1 MALIGGS
8 GGFSGSLPT
17 NYEYF
22 TADGIRQGLNAD
34 QSFFT
39 LNDKLIRVYS
49 GAMHYFRVPRP
60 YWRDRLR
67 KIRAAGLNTV
77 ETYVPWNLHEPQSG
91 KYDFGNGG
99 SDFEDFL
106 HLEEFL
112 NTAKEEDLFVIL
124 RTGPYICSEYNF
136 GGFPSWLL
144 REKSIAFRT
153 SETTYM
159 KYVTRYFNILLTL
172 LAAFQF
178 TKGGPVIAFQV
189 ENEYGNQEAGD
200 EFQPDK
206 VYLEQLRQLFLD
218 NGIVELL
225 VTSDSP
231 LSHQDKGTLPGIF
244 LQTAN
249 FGQNVNQQF
258 DKLEELQP
266 GRPLMAMEYWVG
278 FYDFWGTN
286 HSTKADDQTRTYLK
300 QILERNASFNAYMF
314 LGGTNFAFNSG
325 ATFSNE
331 LLDNSGFEPITTSY
345 DYDSPLSE
353 NGGYKP
359 KYYIFKEL
367 VTAAN
372 PIQTYLPEEPEDI
385 VPIAYESIR
394 IEKVIPFE
402 SMVEHNTLDL
412 IFSKN
417 VLSMEK
423 LDINDGSGQ
432 SNGHIV
438 YRKENID
445 LNENSVLTI
454 EGHVC
459 DHVLV
464 LVNGELIA
472 PKQLK
477 YLSDLDGFGF
487 WRLEGSSLILNEEPI
502 RGATL
507 DIIVEEMGRFNVG
520 KFNQYNHT
528 FKGLWQ
534 GNVTI
539 NGENIYD
546 WTIMPLEWK
555 TQWVNELEG
564 WEDLSDRAQEAP
576 TMYNSVLHISDEP
589 QDTFVDTRGWGKGLI
604 FVNGFALGRY
614 VAIGPQKSLYL
625 PGPLLKT
632 GENQINFFEHF
643 YSPEDGLI
651 KFTDQLILE
660 GVF

>member
-1 MALIGGS
+1 MFYQWRNWISTMA
-8 GGFSGSLPT
+8 
-17 NYEYF
+17 
-22 TADGIRQGLNAD
+22 QG
-34 QSFFT
+34 
-39 LNDKLIRVYS
+39 R
-49 GAMHYFRVPRP
+49 AM
-60 YWRDRLR
+60 D
-67 KIRAAGLNTV
+67 
-77 ETYVPWNLHEPQSG
+77 
-91 KYDFGNGG
+91 
-99 SDFEDFL
+99 
-106 HLEEFL
+106 
-112 NTAKEEDLFVIL
+112 IL
-124 RTGPYICSEYNF
+124 CTE
-136 GGFPSWLL
+136 W
-144 REKSIAFRT
+144 
-153 SETTYM
+153 
-159 KYVTRYFNILLTL
+159 
-172 LAAFQF
+172 
-178 TKGGPVIAFQV
+178 
-189 ENEYGNQEAGD
+189 
-200 EFQPDK
+200 
-206 VYLEQLRQLFLD
+206 
-218 NGIVELL
+218 
-225 VTSDSP
+225 
-231 LSHQDKGTLPGIF
+231 
-244 LQTAN
+244 
-249 FGQNVNQQF
+249 
-258 DKLEELQP
+258 
-266 GRPLMAMEYWVG
+266 
-278 FYDFWGTN
+278 
-286 HSTKADDQTRTYLK
+286 
-300 QILERNASFNAYMF
+300 
-314 LGGTNFAFNSG
+314 
-325 ATFSNE
+325 
-331 LLDNSGFEPITTSY
+331 
-345 DYDSPLSE
+345 
-353 NGGYKP
+353 
-359 KYYIFKEL
+359 
-367 VTAAN
+367 
-372 PIQTYLPEEPEDI
+372 
-385 VPIAYESIR
+385 
-394 IEKVIPFE
+394 
-402 SMVEHNTLDL
+402 
-412 IFSKN
+412 
-417 VLSMEK
+417 K
-423 LDINDGSGQ
+423 LD
-432 SNGHIV
+432 
-438 YRKENID
+438 
-445 LNENSVLTI
+445 SVLTI